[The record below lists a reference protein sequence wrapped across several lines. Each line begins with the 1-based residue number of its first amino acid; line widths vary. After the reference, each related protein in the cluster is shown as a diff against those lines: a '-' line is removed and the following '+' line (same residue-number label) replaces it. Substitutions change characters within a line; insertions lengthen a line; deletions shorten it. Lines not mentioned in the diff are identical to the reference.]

1 LTERAAA
8 HDSFDRVD
16 GGVVFPEDVSVAKI
30 LVADDNSNIQ
40 KMVGLA
46 LKDHG
51 IEVIAV
57 GNGEAAVRKI
67 TEIRPDLVLADV
79 FMPVRN
85 GYEVCQFVK
94 EDTSLAHIPVIL
106 LVGAFDPLD
115 EAEAQRVGA
124 DGVLKKPFVPP
135 DPLISMVKASLVRAG
150 VAHVGFAPTPPPSA
164 VPEPAPPLPKF
175 SAPAWNSRPAPPI
188 APEESESFVEE
199 IPAVPAPVNIESGSK
214 PVAFGNLLNSPTTA
228 HHGAPTEEFD
238 AVTASQ
244 KRDWRTLDDVKEE
257 TEEPES
263 NDTKPAWRGDSDE
276 TESELATK
284 LGRSGQAWRSN
295 SLDSLDENHSQQ
307 PWPSARETRD
317 LHEAMASTEAVND
330 SSQSSAGSAS
340 SAPFSGEAW
349 AAAIATESGS
359 GTAVAEAERS
369 EEPVAAVK
377 AELQPF
383 VTPETPEASHV
394 AELHD
399 AHRDARHNAA
409 LDAQVVA
416 AELPAP
422 QPEPELPSQPTVPSQ
437 ATSWFSTPPSPW
449 ESEARKLN
457 ELASSWDATAAAE
470 PANATPVD
478 GSMVM
483 SAPDEIEV
491 VSSASVAAENSFEH
505 IPHTNSPTMGT
516 EEARTSVP
524 QTQVARPDVDI
535 DVLVEKVIARLN
547 PDVLQEL
554 AARLLRPIVEE
565 TVREELAAHKR

>member
-1 LTERAAA
+1 
-8 HDSFDRVD
+8 VD

-51 IEVIAV
+51 IEVVAV

-94 EDTSLAHIPVIL
+94 EDSSLAHIPVIL

-164 VPEPAPPLPKF
+164 VPEAAPPLPKF
-175 SAPAWNSRPAPPI
+175 SAPSWSPRPASPVEPV
-188 APEESESFVEE
+188 PEESESFVDE
-199 IPAVPAPVNIESGSK
+199 IPAVPAPVSIGSDSETM
-214 PVAFGNLLNSPTTA
+214 AFSSLMNSPA
-228 HHGAPTEEFD
+228 VAREHAPVEESD

-244 KRDWRTLDDVKEE
+244 KQDWRALDEVKEE
-257 TEEPES
+257 IEEPELH
-263 NDTKPAWRGDSDE
+263 DAKPSWRRDSDDS
-276 TESELATK
+276 ESELAAK
-284 LGRSGQAWRSN
+284 PGSSGQSWRSN

-307 PWPSARETRD
+307 PWSSGRETHD
-317 LHEAMASTEAVND
+317 PHEAIASPETVNASTQTN
-330 SSQSSAGSAS
+330 AGSS
-340 SAPFSGEAW
+340 SPAPFSGEAW
-349 AAAIATESGS
+349 AAAIATESS
-359 GTAVAEAERS
+359 SVTAVAEAEHS
-369 EEPVAAVK
+369 EEPVAA
-377 AELQPF
+377 AHGEMQPLA
-383 VTPETPEASHV
+383 TPDTREVSHV

-399 AHRDARHNAA
+399 AHQEVHRDAA
-409 LDAQVVA
+409 LHADLLA
-416 AELPAP
+416 AEISAA
-422 QPEPELPSQPTVPSQ
+422 QAATELPLEAPPPSQ

-457 ELASSWDATAAAE
+457 ELASSWDATPAE
-470 PANATPVD
+470 PGIGAPMDAST
-478 GSMVM
+478 VM

-491 VSSASVAAENSFEH
+491 VSSASVSAESSFEH
-505 IPHTNSPTMGT
+505 IP
-516 EEARTSVP
+516 ESVLHSTGYDETHVRAVQAEGAHAQP
-524 QTQVARPDVDI
+524 DI
-535 DVLVEKVIARLN
+535 DALVEKVIARLN

-565 TVREELAAHKR
+565 TVREELASRKH

>member
-1 LTERAAA
+1 
-8 HDSFDRVD
+8 VD

-51 IEVIAV
+51 IEVVAV

-94 EDTSLAHIPVIL
+94 EDSSLAHIPVIL

-175 SAPAWNSRPAPPI
+175 SAPSWSPRPAPPVE
-188 APEESESFVEE
+188 AVVPEESESFVDE
-199 IPAVPAPVNIESGSK
+199 IPAAPAPVSIESNSETMAFSSLMGS
-214 PVAFGNLLNSPTTA
+214 PVA
-228 HHGAPTEEFD
+228 APQDAAAEDYD

-257 TEEPES
+257 SEEPELHEA
-263 NDTKPAWRGDSDE
+263 KPSWRRDSEDSE
-276 TESELATK
+276 IELAAK
-284 LGRSGQAWRSN
+284 LANPGQAWRSN
-295 SLDSLDENHSQQ
+295 SPDSLDENHSQQ
-307 PWPSARETRD
+307 PWSAGRETHE
-317 LHEAMASTEAVND
+317 LHEAIATPEAVNA
-330 SSQSSAGSAS
+330 SAQTNAGSSA

-359 GTAVAEAERS
+359 GTAVAEAEHS
-369 EEPVAAVK
+369 EEPLAA
-377 AELQPF
+377 AHGEMQSLA
-383 VTPETPEASHV
+383 TPDTREVSQV

-399 AHRDARHNAA
+399 AHQDVHREAAINAD
-409 LDAQVVA
+409 LLA
-416 AELPAP
+416 AEISAA
-422 QPEPELPSQPTVPSQ
+422 QAAPELPVEAPPPSQ

-457 ELASSWDATAAAE
+457 ELASSWDATPAE
-470 PANATPVD
+470 AVTATPTD
-478 GSMVM
+478 ASMVM

-491 VSSASVAAENSFEH
+491 VSSASVSAEGSFAH
-505 IPHTNSPTMGT
+505 IPETVLHATGYDETHVRAVQAES
-516 EEARTSVP
+516 AHA
-524 QTQVARPDVDI
+524 QLDI

-565 TVREELAAHKR
+565 TVREELASHKH